1 MFLFLTSGTS
11 SHWVIF
17 FLTGEWRLTHTTYI
31 YVNVY
36 YVRTGICGSC
46 TITSQGRFSQLGLL
60 RALPPW
66 SSQGG
71 DSSETISGRSVCTVK
86 TRHEN
91 GGVLQPHGRRGS
103 PSKLSSFKQQ
113 GSVALGR
120 TEPLHVTSAEVTH
133 AAVFGDTWLGPSFH
147 KYPPQSVLSLLQDSP
162 ASL

>member
-1 MFLFLTSGTS
+1 MFVLVSVEAVQS
-11 SHWVIF
+11 PARV
-17 FLTGEWRLTHTTYI
+17 
-31 YVNVY
+31 
-36 YVRTGICGSC
+36 GSLSWGC
-46 TITSQGRFSQLGLL
+46 SELC
-60 RALPPW
+60 LPGAHK
-66 SSQGG
+66 GG

-91 GGVLQPHGRRGS
+91 GSVLQPHGRRGS

-113 GSVALGR
+113 GSVVLGH
-120 TEPLHVTSAEVTH
+120 TEPLHMTSAEVTH